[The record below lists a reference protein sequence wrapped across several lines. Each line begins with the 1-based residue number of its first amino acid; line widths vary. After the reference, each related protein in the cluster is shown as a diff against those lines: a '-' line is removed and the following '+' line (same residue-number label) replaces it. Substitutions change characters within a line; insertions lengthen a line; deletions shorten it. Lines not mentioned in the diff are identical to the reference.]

1 MAPTSCVMMKTDAM
15 YVVVVLKMTCD
26 VVLVVFRTVASLRA
40 HPYTC
45 IPDGP
50 ESSNNDQFHAHDNF
64 KFLLPTVEPRGRS
77 HHQQH
82 SLHNHTHPRPSPHKR
97 VDERKNFA
105 AVCSHSAVALTMNF
119 CFDSHWQ
126 QSRSIRWSYI
136 WAKTRRV
143 GKNIHR
149 PLQMRRV
156 VSVVMVARRI
166 HTRLL
171 KGIRP
176 GMDSH

>member
-1 MAPTSCVMMKTDAM
+1 MC
-15 YVVVVLKMTCD
+15 VVVVLKMTCD

-40 HPYTC
+40 HPYTY

-50 ESSNNDQFHAHDNF
+50 ESSNNDQFHAHDNC

-82 SLHNHTHPRPSPHKR
+82 NQHNHSHPRPSPHKR

-119 CFDSHWQ
+119 YFDSHWQ
-126 QSRSIRWSYI
+126 QSRSIRWNCTV
-136 WAKTRRV
+136 ARKFAVNTRR
-143 GKNIHR
+143 H
-149 PLQMRRV
+149 LQMCV
-156 VSVVMVARRI
+156 VRDVAVKI
-166 HTRLL
+166 EIQLVKAL
-171 KGIRP
+171 P
-176 GMDSH
+176 